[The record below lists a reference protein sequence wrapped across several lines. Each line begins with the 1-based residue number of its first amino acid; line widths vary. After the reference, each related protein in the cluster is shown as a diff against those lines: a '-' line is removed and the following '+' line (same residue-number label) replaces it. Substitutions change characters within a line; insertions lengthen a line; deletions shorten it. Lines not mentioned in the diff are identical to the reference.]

1 MPHTV
6 SVPHAAK
13 TAATSVLATMK
24 LPKPIH
30 PRACLLPKRL
40 RLTATQVQTTTVN
53 AANAVYA
60 TVMAAIAANAV
71 ASAPIAKKALR
82 KSN

>member
-1 MPHTV
+1 VNAHRV
-6 SVPHAAK
+6 AK
-13 TAATSVLATMK
+13 TAAMSVHAMTNLHK
-24 LPKPIH
+24 PKH
-30 PRACLLPKRL
+30 LRACLLPKHL
-40 RLTATQVQTTTVN
+40 RLTATQAPTTTVKD
-53 AANAVYA
+53 ANAVHA

>member
-1 MPHTV
+1 V
-6 SVPHAAK
+6 K
-13 TAATSVLATMK
+13 D
-24 LPKPIH
+24 
-30 PRACLLPKRL
+30 
-40 RLTATQVQTTTVN
+40 
-53 AANAVYA
+53 ANAVHA